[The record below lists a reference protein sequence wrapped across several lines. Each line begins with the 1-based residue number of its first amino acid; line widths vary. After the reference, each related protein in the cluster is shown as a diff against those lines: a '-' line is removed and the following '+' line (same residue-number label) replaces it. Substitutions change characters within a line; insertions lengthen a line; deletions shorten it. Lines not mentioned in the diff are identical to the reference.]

1 VITSLRFYLF
11 PTTFKASFLHPTEK
25 DQTTEIASQK
35 FYRFA
40 ISSLMYLFTMT
51 RLCRQRFGKPSRDR
65 ILYHRVGIYVWREPR
80 IMLLSKLQPSHR
92 YRVHYSLRS
101 IKEAVWV
108 KGFINDLS
116 TSVNQFLHVA
126 FHKFSLLT
134 VFMPVTDIDLA
145 RVFSGIRK
153 RFIPRRPK
161 RQRKYNSHLVGWF
174 SVSESRITFSTLAA
188 PFCQRDTN
196 NSKQLLSLVKSNILV
211 CCDRQTQILR
221 GDINQPC

>member
-80 IMLLSKLQPSHR
+80 IMLLSKAKGSYNLHTDTEYITASEALRRQSGLRASSTISPPPSI
-92 YRVHYSLRS
+92 SS
-101 IKEAVWV
+101 
-108 KGFINDLS
+108 
-116 TSVNQFLHVA
+116 
-126 FHKFSLLT
+126 
-134 VFMPVTDIDLA
+134 FM
-145 RVFSGIRK
+145 
-153 RFIPRRPK
+153 
-161 RQRKYNSHLVGWF
+161 
-174 SVSESRITFSTLAA
+174 
-188 PFCQRDTN
+188 
-196 NSKQLLSLVKSNILV
+196 
-211 CCDRQTQILR
+211 
-221 GDINQPC
+221 